1 MNHSP
6 SDRNSMVYFRL
17 QCEPHI
23 IPTIKCLVYRLAI
36 YFLLKQISSKKQL
49 IIIIIVLAPE
59 TYGMSQPFWKH
70 HKWRPAIGLK
80 QGKENTGQKF
90 PFLWRKNKDGGC
102 NWNNYHGKGKQHRA
116 AHGQTLLEP
125 LENCPVGSQEFRF
138 SGGFSYSL

>member
-49 IIIIIVLAPE
+49 IIIIVLAPE

-90 PFLWRKNKDGGC
+90 PFLWWKNKDGGVQL
-102 NWNNYHGKGKQHRA
+102 KQLSWE
-116 AHGQTLLEP
+116 G
-125 LENCPVGSQEFRF
+125 
-138 SGGFSYSL
+138 